1 MKVKV
6 TWVNNNP
13 FVLDFRNMSRCSEAD
28 VPAEMNYDTIEDFA
42 REATPQGFHLRSID
56 VEGKVCNMTITVI
69 NCKVRNRRQVRS
81 FPCHAEVAGSPVRC
95 RGLYNVEK
103 YKVSDY
109 GNVR

>member
-6 TWVNNNP
+6 TWVSNNP
-13 FVLDFRNMSRCSEAD
+13 FVLDLRNMSRCSEAD

-56 VEGKVCNMTITVI
+56 VEGKVVQYDYNGH
-69 NCKVRNRRQVRS
+69 NCKVRNRLQVRN
-81 FPCHAEVAGSPVRC
+81 FPCHAEVVGSPVRC
-95 RGLYNVEK
+95 RGLHNVEK

>member
-6 TWVNNNP
+6 TWVSNNP
-13 FVLDFRNMSRCSEAD
+13 FVLDLRNMSRCSEAD

-42 REATPQGFHLRSID
+42 REATPQGFHL
-56 VEGKVCNMTITVI
+56 TITAI
-69 NCKVRNRRQVRS
+69 NCKVRNRLQVRN
-81 FPCHAEVAGSPVRC
+81 FPCHAEVVGSPVRC
-95 RGLYNVEK
+95 RGLHNVEK

>member
-13 FVLDFRNMSRCSEAD
+13 FVLDLRNMSRCSEAD

-56 VEGKVCNMTITVI
+56 VEGKVVQYDY
-69 NCKVRNRRQVRS
+69 NCHK
-81 FPCHAEVAGSPVRC
+81 
-95 RGLYNVEK
+95 L
-103 YKVSDY
+103 
-109 GNVR
+109 